1 MNCWSR
7 KLGVAQT
14 QNSEIESCPCR
25 SVSHACHT
33 NANDLLALSDG
44 IQGHIA
50 NLLLCMG
57 NLLDFPEHPVAECV
71 LQTSRI
77 FFIFHAA
84 CATYVLDDVLC
95 LIHGVYAYRL
105 DIKYTYIMDVFPIH
119 WSIEYHITSYTS
131 NGVAT

>member
-1 MNCWSR
+1 MVSNLSTETLNPKAERNELLEQKAWSS
-7 KLGVAQT
+7 
-14 QNSEIESCPCR
+14 QNSEIESCPCD
-25 SVSHACHT
+25 SVSHACDT

-95 LIHGVYAYRL
+95 LIHG
-105 DIKYTYIMDVFPIH
+105 M
-119 WSIEYHITSYTS
+119 HID
-131 NGVAT
+131 